1 MKKLIKQLAGESIVY
16 GLSGIINKFI
26 SVFLVPLYTRILL
39 PSDYGVLNL
48 VNTTFYF
55 VAIFVVFALDN
66 SAARWFYDSDNTEE
80 RKKPIATWFWVQ
92 LIISVFICLLF
103 IGLSTPLSKLIL
115 GKNLPL
121 LLIIPSVTIVSSV
134 LPTIVWNWLRLR
146 RKVWLTVT
154 LSTSSAILT
163 IGLNVLFTIVL
174 KQGIKGI
181 LLATLISNSIYSVAA
196 SLLMW
201 RWLSPKFFSVEVL
214 KGMLRFALPLLPTA
228 LAFWILNSS
237 ASFFIKYYHSNEEVG
252 LFSIASSIASSV
264 AMLVGAF
271 QMAWGPF
278 AFSIMN
284 KPEAKS
290 VYSAVLTLYS
300 IVALTA
306 ALAVALFAKEI
317 LFLLTTPKYYPAYLV
332 SGILAFNATIYGY
345 AYIGGIG
352 SSVVKKT
359 SPIAFAIMIGSIVCI
374 VLYFILIPII
384 GKEGAA
390 LSTLTGYLII
400 PIYVFYRS
408 QQLWH
413 IPYKFMPT
421 VILLCSAFAL
431 FIVNNSLPEYSIS
444 YSIVSKLI
452 LLLIF
457 LSVCAIV
464 VYYNYKTGIDSYLQK
479 KYFKLP

>member
-16 GLSGIINKFI
+16 GLSGIINRFI

-55 VAIFVVFALDN
+55 VSIFVVFALDN
-66 SAARWFYDSDNTEE
+66 SAARWFYDTDNTEE

-92 LIISVFICLLF
+92 LTISVFICFLF
-103 IGLSTPLSKLIL
+103 MGLSSPLSKLIL

-121 LLIIPSVTIVSSV
+121 LLIIPSVTVVSSV

-146 RKVWLTVT
+146 RKVWLTVI
-154 LSTSSAILT
+154 LSTGAAILT
-163 IGLNVLFTIVL
+163 IGLNILFTIVL
-174 KQGIKGI
+174 RQGIKGI
-181 LLATLISNSIYSVAA
+181 LLATLISNGIYSVVAA
-196 SLLMW
+196 SLMAK
-201 RWLSPKFFSVEVL
+201 WLSLKYFSFTVL

-228 LAFWILNSS
+228 LAFWTLNSS
-237 ASFFIKYYHSNEEVG
+237 ASFFIKYYHGIGEVG
-252 LFSIASSIASSV
+252 LFSIASSVASAV
-264 AMLVGAF
+264 AMFVGAF

-306 ALAVALFAKEI
+306 ALTVALFAKEI
-317 LFLLTTPKYYPAYLV
+317 LFLFTTPKYYPAYLV
-332 SGILAFNATIYGY
+332 SGILAFNAIIYGY

-352 SSVVKKT
+352 SSVAKKT
-359 SPIAFAIMIGSIVCI
+359 SPIAFGIMIGSVICI
-374 VLYFILIPII
+374 LLYFILIPIL

-390 LSTLTGYLII
+390 LSTLTGYLVI
-400 PIYVFYRS
+400 PVYVFYRS

-413 IPYKFMPT
+413 IPYRFMPT
-421 VILLCSAFAL
+421 IILLFSAFAL
-431 FIVNNSLPEYSIS
+431 FIINNNLPEYSIS
-444 YSIVSKLI
+444 YSIISKLI
-452 LLLIF
+452 LLIIF
-457 LSVCAIV
+457 LSVCSIV
-464 VYYNYKTGIDSYLQK
+464 IYYNYKEVISSYLQK
-479 KYFKLP
+479 KYLKLR

>member
-154 LSTSSAILT
+154 LSTGSAILT

-174 KQGIKGI
+174 NK
-181 LLATLISNSIYSVAA
+181 
-196 SLLMW
+196 
-201 RWLSPKFFSVEVL
+201 VL
-214 KGMLRFALPLLPTA
+214 KE
-228 LAFWILNSS
+228 
-237 ASFFIKYYHSNEEVG
+237 YY
-252 LFSIASSIASSV
+252 
-264 AMLVGAF
+264 
-271 QMAWGPF
+271 W
-278 AFSIMN
+278 
-284 KPEAKS
+284 
-290 VYSAVLTLYS
+290 
-300 IVALTA
+300 
-306 ALAVALFAKEI
+306 
-317 LFLLTTPKYYPAYLV
+317 
-332 SGILAFNATIYGY
+332 
-345 AYIGGIG
+345 
-352 SSVVKKT
+352 
-359 SPIAFAIMIGSIVCI
+359 
-374 VLYFILIPII
+374 
-384 GKEGAA
+384 
-390 LSTLTGYLII
+390 
-400 PIYVFYRS
+400 RR
-408 QQLWH
+408 
-413 IPYKFMPT
+413 
-421 VILLCSAFAL
+421 
-431 FIVNNSLPEYSIS
+431 
-444 YSIVSKLI
+444 
-452 LLLIF
+452 
-457 LSVCAIV
+457 
-464 VYYNYKTGIDSYLQK
+464 
-479 KYFKLP
+479 